1 MPVLTTTSLYHL
13 RQERLSHAIEAAG
26 LNALALNGE
35 FFIHRTGH
43 GLGMEEHEEPYIRSD
58 NTQILSPG
66 MTFTIEPGI
75 YLSGRGGVRI
85 EDDVVITESGS
96 ESLSDLPREL
106 KVVG

>member
-1 MPVLTTTSLYHL
+1 MPELTTTSLYHL

-26 LNALALNGE
+26 LDGMALNGK

-43 GLGMEEHEEPYIRSD
+43 GLGMVEHEEPYIRSD

-66 MTFTIEPGI
+66 TTFTVEPGI
-75 YLSGRGGVRI
+75 YLSERGGVRI
-85 EDDVVITESGS
+85 EDNVVVTESGS
-96 ESLSDLPREL
+96 ESLSILPREL